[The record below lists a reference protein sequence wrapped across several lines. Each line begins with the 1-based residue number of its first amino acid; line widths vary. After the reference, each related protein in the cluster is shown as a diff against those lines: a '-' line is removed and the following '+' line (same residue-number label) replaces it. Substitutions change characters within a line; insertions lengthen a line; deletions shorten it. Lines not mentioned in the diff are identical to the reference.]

1 MKFNYFCTLLLMI
14 ASLVN
19 AQNYIGLGFTRIGVG
34 PRQTGMANSV
44 AGVTDDAYQMIYN
57 PGMLGFNR
65 NWQLSFG
72 YNKWIAETKQN
83 SVMYQHQLQ
92 IAGSKKTTFGVGY
105 VGFDAGTWDATGGRM
120 PSVSAGSHMVVASLA
135 QRLDWL
141 PWIGKHVAVGVAGKY
156 LLNDLAGY
164 SATGAVVDVGLAV
177 KTKRWECR
185 LLPFF
190 EYFQFA
196 FGGVYQNYNI
206 KEFTFVKEKT
216 AIPTL
221 TRMGASLHMGAHYG
235 PAFLISLDMNQY
247 EGEDSFMN
255 LGSELWFN
263 RFWDGLSVGARAGYE
278 FDRAE
283 DFGSGFNMGL
293 SFRIQM
299 PHKSINWVDVRGDY
313 ANTDFG
319 DILQSTW
326 RGGGAVFPTQPERF
340 GMIFPENK
348 KQFPY
353 TTIDFAWE
361 ESEDPDPW
369 DRVTYFLV
377 IDSDSSKV
385 AAAIQTCN
393 EDYKTFYN
401 AYYRRRLDFY
411 EKYAHDALT
420 ANRLKTILMLKE
432 IDLADN
438 PTAVNE
444 AENIM
449 NSTVKICLKSVK
461 RQFNRI
467 ELGLD
472 IKINYYWSVIAVDR
486 DEHSKIAH
494 GSDNIRQFKVTRP
507 EVVIQKIYLD
517 PIPNLTTIDSCQHGT
532 LKMIVRNEGKIPSPE
547 YKITLYQEMFTEDNT
562 FEINVK
568 LREMYV
574 KNAPP
579 FEVIMV
585 PALEVDESD
594 TLVLREEWVE
604 CEKGKAQFYAFGLS
618 QGDRPAEG
626 IEPERPET
634 IYPTPKWD
642 APIIDLLAFDKTLK
656 VQVARFQRTEIPVLN
671 WVFFDKN
678 STQITPAVDER
689 ASPLNIIARRLVD
702 NPNITLTL
710 KGFIDETR
718 LDTPHGI
725 AIYGESDS
733 SDISLAYARAEAVRN
748 AFIERGVSASQLSI
762 TRAGY
767 NPRERLIVPEPDEM
781 NMIDASTWA
790 AVNHENRRVLME
802 IDKSHPDYVESV
814 REIFSPYRIE
824 VEDYIS
830 QKPVPEFRPNI
841 IDFAPEIGDWYI
853 VVQHETETDTVVTMP
868 INAKDFVWRD
878 VALNCLRISR
888 RPSEAPE
895 KRPGET
901 GDTLSDGLKWDKDIW
916 QDALNDTAH
925 FKCHVRVVDI
935 VDGQP
940 RTFATQDIYFTLIEE
955 TEILVDQVF
964 NIYKFNEAKSV
975 NDIVFDE
982 KFVQS
987 VMERIAARVEAAN
1000 TSLDSL
1006 NIVFEGHADIIGTV
1020 GRNLELSNERA
1031 NMLKN
1036 MFVSFLKKAENR
1048 AKFDQQTLRMLD
1060 KLIAKSKVEYYSNLQ
1075 PLELHFRGE
1084 RKVILVGDNNNPYG
1098 RHFNRRS
1105 RILLEKLNK

>member
-1 MKFNYFCTLLLMI
+1 MKFKYFCILLLMI

-57 PGMLGFNR
+57 PGMMGFNR
-65 NWQLSFG
+65 NWQLSLG
-72 YNKWIAETKQN
+72 YNKWIAETTQN

-92 IAGSKKTTFGVGY
+92 ILGSKKTTFGVGY

-120 PSVSAGSHMVVASLA
+120 PSVSAGSHMAVGSVA

-141 PWIGKHVAVGVAGKY
+141 PWIGKYIAVGVSGKY

-164 SATGAVVDVGLAV
+164 SANGAVVDVGLAI
-177 KTKRWECR
+177 KTKRWDCK

-196 FGGVYQNYNI
+196 FGGAYQNYNI

-235 PAFLISLDMNQY
+235 PAFLISLDINQY

-278 FDRAE
+278 FDRAD
-283 DFGSGFNMGL
+283 DFGSGFNVGL
-293 SFRIQM
+293 SFRVQM
-299 PHKSINWVDVRGDY
+299 PHKSINWVDARLDY

-326 RGGGAVFPTQPERF
+326 RGGGTVFPTRPERF
-340 GMIFPENK
+340 GMIFPEHQK
-348 KQFPY
+348 EFPY

-377 IDSDSSKV
+377 VDSDSSKI

-393 EDYKTFYN
+393 KEYETFYN
-401 AYYRRRLDFY
+401 VYYGKRLDFY
-411 EKYAHDALT
+411 EKYTPEAL
-420 ANRLKTILMLKE
+420 ASNQLKTILMLKE
-432 IDLADN
+432 VDLVDN
-438 PTAVNE
+438 PKAVAE

-449 NSTVKICLKSVK
+449 NSTAKICLKSDK
-461 RQFNRI
+461 RKFTRI

-486 DEHSKIAH
+486 DKHTKIAH

-517 PIPNLTTIDSCQHGT
+517 PIPNLTTIDDCQHGT
-532 LKMIVRNEGKIPSPE
+532 LKMIVKNEGKIPSPE
-547 YKITLYQEMFTEDNT
+547 YKITLYQDMFTEDNT
-562 FEINVK
+562 FEINAK

-574 KNAPP
+574 NDAPP
-579 FEVIMV
+579 FEVVTV
-585 PALEVDESD
+585 PALDVGESD

-604 CEKGKAQFYAFGLS
+604 CEKGKAQFYAFGQS
-618 QGDRPAEG
+618 QGDRPTEG

-642 APIIDLLAFDKTLK
+642 APTIDLLPFDKME

-671 WVFFDKN
+671 WVFFNKN
-678 STQITPAVDER
+678 STHITPAVDDR
-689 ASPLNIIARRLVD
+689 VSPLTIIAKRLQE
-702 NPNITLTL
+702 NPNIKLTL

-718 LDTPHGI
+718 MDTPRGI

-733 SDISLAYARAEAVRN
+733 SDISLAYARAEAVRET
-748 AFIERGVSASQLSI
+748 FIERGVAASQLLVV
-762 TRAGY
+762 RDGY
-767 NPRERLIVPEPDEM
+767 NPRERLIVPEPEEM
-781 NMIDASTWA
+781 NTIDASTWA

-814 REIFSPYRIE
+814 RKIFSPYRIE
-824 VEDYIS
+824 VDDYIPK
-830 QKPVPEFRPNI
+830 KPVPEFRPNI

-853 VVQHETETDTVVTMP
+853 VVQYETENDTVVTMP
-868 INAKDFVWRD
+868 INARDFIWRD
-878 VALNCLRISR
+878 VALNCLRISKK
-888 RPSEAPE
+888 PSEALLESPQGTPE
-895 KRPGET
+895 KS
-901 GDTLSDGLKWDKDIW
+901 SDGLEWDKNIW
-916 QDALNDTAH
+916 EDALTDTAH
-925 FKCHVRVVDI
+925 FKCHVRVVDL
-935 VDGQP
+935 VDGQE
-940 RTFATQDIYFTLIEE
+940 RTFATQDIYFTLIEK

-975 NDIVFDE
+975 NEIVFDE
-982 KFVQS
+982 EFVHS
-987 VMERIAARVEAAN
+987 VLERIAARVEAAN
-1000 TSLDSL
+1000 TTLDSL
-1006 NIVFEGHADIIGTV
+1006 SIIFEGHADIIGTV
-1020 GRNLELSNERA
+1020 GRNLELSKERA
-1031 NMLKN
+1031 NTLKD
-1036 MFVSFLKKAENR
+1036 MFVNYLKKAENR
-1048 AKFDQQTLRMLD
+1048 AQFDQETLRILD
-1060 KLIAKSKVEYYSNLQ
+1060 KLIAKSTVDYYSNLH
-1075 PLELHFRGE
+1075 PLELRFRGE
-1084 RKVILVGDNNNPYG
+1084 RDAILVGDNNNPYG